1 MVNDGWV
8 DEGTKTGY
16 EGLHLL
22 LIRIAEW
29 EKDMTWD
36 TLEIQ
41 GGSLRSENV
50 RVLEELWWCQ

>member
-41 GGSLRSENV
+41 GGSLRS
-50 RVLEELWWCQ
+50 